1 MEVLVRPGDSFWYYS
16 QVFSMPLPLIE
27 DSNPDIDPLRLIAG
41 TPVQIPGYITE
52 TYVVQPNDSFWSIA
66 NRYQSTVEQV
76 QLLNPNILPNQ
87 LQIGQTITVPIR
99 VCQFVVDDPGQYTY
113 EKMQQDLNQLLTIYP
128 FLRREQIGQSVLGKD
143 IDEIQIGRGQKTVH
157 VNGSFHANEW
167 ITTPVLMRFIN
178 EYALSLTNGRPVRG
192 LFLLPFYQTVNL
204 SVVPMV
210 NPDGVNLVIQGADAA
225 GDRKEE
231 VLAINSQQADFS
243 QWKANIRGVDLNN
256 QYPAL
261 WEVEAERKPTSPA
274 PRDFP
279 GTSPLTEPE
288 AIAMADLAKTRNFA
302 RMSALHTQGK
312 VIYWGFQNLEPPEA
326 EQLAN
331 EFSRV
336 SGFTPIRFIDSYAGY
351 KDWFIQEFRRPGF
364 TIELGLGTNPLP
376 VEQFP
381 EMYEETLGILL
392 ANLYM
397 P

>member
-99 VCQFVVDDPGQYTY
+99 VSQFVVDDPGQYTY

-128 FLRREQIGQSVLGKD
+128 FLRREQIGKSVLGKD

-261 WEVEAERKPTSPA
+261 WEVEEERKPTSPA